1 MCIRINLYV
10 MAALEGMGAV
20 KDAKNELMNHTYSY
34 NDISYLIWAVA
45 VALHVGICV
54 YLAWMVDRVKN

>member
-20 KDAKNELMNHTYSY
+20 KEAINELMNHTYSY
-34 NDISYLIWAVA
+34 NAISYLIWAVA
-45 VALHVGICV
+45 VALYVGICI
-54 YLAWMVDRVKN
+54 YLAWMVDRVKS